1 MKLYHYVRILVL
13 VVALAACGGDRTTD
27 TSDVLPVPPDTS
39 TKVYDESVRLYDA
52 VYLEDFRKN
61 SITHTN
67 SFISAEGIESLEILL
82 RRGSIDPAEEL
93 KDDGFVASFDE
104 LILVSVSTENQTE
117 NVVQLHISKDGI
129 HDSKGN
135 ILIDQIE
142 AEHGY
147 GWRLTKTTGSEVVPA
162 RSYLVIIMLDEN
174 GKANSDELFIYRSY
188 ESGKLGEFIVTNL
201 PDELL

>member
-1 MKLYHYVRILVL
+1 MKLHHSVRILVL
-13 VVALAACGGDRTTD
+13 IVALAACGGDRTTETTD
-27 TSDVLPVPPDTS
+27 LLPVPPDTS
-39 TKVYDESVRLYDA
+39 TKAFEESVRVYDA
-52 VYLEDFRKN
+52 VYLEEFRKN
-61 SITHTN
+61 SIPHTS

-93 KDDGFVASFDE
+93 KDDGFVASCDE
-104 LILVSVSTENQTE
+104 LILVSVSTENQTD
-117 NVVQLHISKDGI
+117 NLVQLHISKAGI
-129 HDSKGN
+129 HDANGN

-147 GWRLTKTTGSEVVPA
+147 GWRLAKTVGSEVVPA

-188 ESGKLGEFIVTNL
+188 ESGKLGDFIVTNL